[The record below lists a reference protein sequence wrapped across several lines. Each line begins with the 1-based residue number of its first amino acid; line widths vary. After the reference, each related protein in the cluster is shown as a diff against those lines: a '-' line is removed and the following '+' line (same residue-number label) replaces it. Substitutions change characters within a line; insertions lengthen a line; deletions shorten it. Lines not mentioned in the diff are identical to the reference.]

1 MVGQSDQD
9 VFKLPGVEIARLI
22 KSRKVS
28 AVEVLEA
35 TFSRIDAVDKRCNAF
50 VNLDMSGARAQAKL
64 ADQMVADNAA
74 GTA

>member
-1 MVGQSDQD
+1 
-9 VFKLPGVEIARLI
+9 
-22 KSRKVS
+22 VS